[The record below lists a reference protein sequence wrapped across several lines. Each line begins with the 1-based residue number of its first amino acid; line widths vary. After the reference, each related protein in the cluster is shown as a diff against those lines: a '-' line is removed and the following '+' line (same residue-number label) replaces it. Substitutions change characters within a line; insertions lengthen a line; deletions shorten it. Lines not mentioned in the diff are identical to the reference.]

1 MFRSITLIITFLVI
15 SSYAQG
21 KKFPLSTSDNPTYY
35 NILGSSQM
43 NLSVNSILSR
53 IDNTYE
59 SSRHTKKVKDGLILC
74 ATDANVDPDAPVVT
88 SVKVLTTSTGIA
100 KVYVKLSTGNEPVI
114 TASDITLRSALLNNG
129 QPIQ

>member
-1 MFRSITLIITFLVI
+1 MFRSITLIIILLSI
-15 SSYAQG
+15 ASYAQG

-35 NILGSSQM
+35 NILGSSQT
-43 NLSVNSILSR
+43 NLSVNSIIDR

-59 SSRHTKKVKDGLILC
+59 LDRHTKKVKDGLILC
-74 ATDANVDPDAPVVT
+74 ATDAKIDPDAPVVT
-88 SVKVLTTSTGIA
+88 SVKVLTTSTGIV